1 MSDRMPDDL
10 WRDFPKT
17 APEFEARFK
26 TEEDCR
32 AYWLEARWGGKPA
45 CAKCKCER
53 VWPIRNG
60 TTFECADC
68 GHQTSLTSGT
78 VLEKTRKPF
87 KMWFRAIFEITTRRT
102 GISAKDL
109 QRIMGFGSYETAWT
123 WLHKLRS
130 AMVRSDSEPLGP
142 FVEMDEALVGGKG
155 GPHKQLVLA
164 ATEKGGRV
172 RLAHAE
178 NNDAATCKRF
188 VDGEV
193 SANAGVTT
201 DGHAGYNATSLGER
215 AHDAVVQTKAEK
227 RRADA
232 VQTCHWTI
240 SLLKR
245 WLIGTH
251 AGAMKPKHLQ
261 AYLDEFIFRH
271 NRRKN
276 TTRAGAEGSSQGRHA
291 GRFAPRPSRPVPTR
305 PRQHRSRDRGSRC
318 PFAGY
323 RAERRYRDLGR
334 SRVFLHAGGV
344 RAIRDR
350 RAA

>member
-1 MSDRMPDDL
+1 MSDMTPDEL

-17 APEFEARFK
+17 APAFEARFK

-32 AYWLEARWGGKPA
+32 AYWIKARWGGKPA
-45 CAKCKCER
+45 CAKCKCEH

-130 AMVRSDSEPLGP
+130 AMVRSHSEPLGP
-142 FVEMDEALVGGKG
+142 FVVLDEALVGGKG

-193 SANAGVTT
+193 SENASVTT

-215 AHDAVVQTKAEK
+215 AQDAVVQTKAEK

>member
-1 MSDRMPDDL
+1 MTDTIPDDL

-17 APEFEARFK
+17 APAFEARFK

-32 AYWLEARWGGKPA
+32 AYWIKARWGGKPA
-45 CAKCKCER
+45 CARCRGTR
-53 VWPIRNG
+53 VWPIRG
-60 TTFECADC
+60 GIRYECAAC

-78 VLEKTRKPF
+78 VLEKTRKPL
-87 KMWFRAIFEITTRRT
+87 KMWFRAIFEISARRT

-164 ATEKGGRV
+164 AAETDGRV

-188 VDGEV
+188 ADGEI
-193 SANAGVTT
+193 ARDAAVTT
-201 DGHAGYNATSLGER
+201 DGHAGYSGKSLGER
-215 AHDAVVQTKAEK
+215 SHEASVQTKEQK
-227 RRADA
+227 READC
-232 VQTCHWTI
+232 VQSCHWTI

-245 WLIGTH
+245 WLMGTH
-251 AGAMKPKHLQ
+251 AMAVKPKHLQ
-261 AYLDEFIFRH
+261 AYLDEFVFRH
-271 NRRKN
+271 NRRKTDGVARIAARVIEGVVAKPPLTMRALVK
-276 TTRAGAEGSSQGRHA
+276 TTKPFR
-291 GRFAPRPSRPVPTR
+291 RFPEP
-305 PRQHRSRDRGSRC
+305 Q
-318 PFAGY
+318 
-323 RAERRYRDLGR
+323 
-334 SRVFLHAGGV
+334 
-344 RAIRDR
+344 
-350 RAA
+350 AAASA

>member
-1 MSDRMPDDL
+1 MSDMMPDDL

-17 APEFEARFK
+17 APAFEARFK

-32 AYWLEARWGGKPA
+32 AYWIKARWGGRPA
-45 CAKCKCER
+45 CAKCKCEH

-68 GHQTSLTSGT
+68 GRQTSLTSGT

-130 AMVRSDSEPLGP
+130 AMVRSHSEPLGP

-193 SANAGVTT
+193 SENASVTT

-271 NRRKN
+271 NRRK
-276 TTRAGAEGSSQGRHA
+276 TKGVGRIA
-291 GRFAPRPSRPVPTR
+291 A
-305 PRQHRSRDRGSRC
+305 
-318 PFAGY
+318 
-323 RAERRYRDLGR
+323 
-334 SRVFLHAGGV
+334 RVIESAAAKPPLTM
-344 RAIRDR
+344 RAIVDQMKPHRR
-350 RAA
+350 FQATQRAAPA